1 MKRRT
6 LTTASGSVNE
16 ASGEPTEAPAPKA
29 GARTCVAWG
38 TTLAAVSLWQP
49 GQLLFVGFS
58 GHAVP
63 PDLAAR
69 IREGRIGGVIL
80 FGRNIRDPEQVRG
93 LVRDLH
99 ALAPAGAPL
108 TVAIDQEG
116 GRVQRLR
123 DPWTVWPPM
132 RRLGE
137 RPGVAD
143 TERFAK
149 ALALELLDMGIDL
162 DFAPVVDVDSN
173 PDNPVIGDR
182 SFAREPGLVGAH
194 GAAFV
199 RAMQDMGVAACAKHF
214 PGHGDTDLDS
224 HLALPKL
231 ELDLATL
238 RKRELPPFAACVAA
252 KVATM
257 MTAHVLFPKLDAKRP
272 ATLSPDVMGL
282 LRDELGYD
290 GLVFS
295 DDLEM
300 KAVADHFSV
309 ERRSIGAL
317 EAGVDAL
324 LVCSQTDLREEVLA
338 KLEKAPDGLLEQP
351 LRRLVEFKQAFG
363 GTPRIVPITEV
374 GPPFASHRRLAEEL
388 ATPVVVEEG

>member
-1 MKRRT
+1 M
-6 LTTASGSVNE
+6 
-16 ASGEPTEAPAPKA
+16 
-29 GARTCVAWG
+29 
-38 TTLAAVSLWQP
+38 SLWQP
-49 GQLLFVGFS
+49 GQLLFVGFT
-58 GHAVP
+58 GLTVP
-63 PDLAAR
+63 PDLAER

-80 FGRNIRDPEQVRG
+80 FARNIRDPEQVRG

-99 ALAPAGAPL
+99 QLAPAGVPL

-132 RRLGE
+132 RTLGE

-143 TERFAK
+143 TERFAR

-182 SFAREPGLVGAH
+182 SFGRDAALVGQH

-199 RAMQDMGVAACAKHF
+199 RAMQTMGVATCAKHF

-224 HLALPKL
+224 HLALPR
-231 ELDLATL
+231 LDLDLHRL
-238 RKRELPPFAACVAA
+238 RKIELPPFRACVEAE
-252 KVATM
+252 VATM
-257 MTAHVLFPKLDAKRP
+257 MTAHVMFPKLDPKRP

-282 LRDELGYD
+282 LRDELGYQ

-300 KAVADHFSV
+300 KAVADHFTV

-317 EAGVDAL
+317 EAGVDSL

-338 KLEKAPDGLLEQP
+338 KLEKAPDRLLEAA
-351 LRRLVEFKQAFG
+351 LGRMVAFKQAFG

-374 GPPFASHRRLAEEL
+374 GPPFASHRALAEALRE
-388 ATPVVVEEG
+388 PVVVEDD